1 MVAVVQVLLAQR
13 PVAQL
18 NRWLAEDVLAE
29 VSLHQ
34 RRRRTSRQRAAVP
47 VALVSLHVQHPGPEA
62 AEVAA
67 HALVGARHLAVAMR
81 LEALGDRWLCVALQL
96 GPGLRP

>member
-18 NRWLAEDVLAE
+18 NRWLAEDVLAD
-29 VSLHQ
+29 VSLQQ
-34 RRRRTSRQRAAVP
+34 RRRRSARSRAAVP
-47 VALVSLHVQHPGPEA
+47 VTLVSLRVQHPAPDA

-67 HALVGARHLAVAMR
+67 HLMVGARHLAVAMR